1 VGVAPKLPRGVDA
14 PLGDKP
20 KRTTTAVRL
29 ERLKEVKARLD
40 AAISE
45 HHRVRGEAEALER
58 RHPLDALRDL
68 LRRELRRVRR
78 SRTED

>member
-1 VGVAPKLPRGVDA
+1 M
-14 PLGDKP
+14 GDSKP

-29 ERLKEVKARLD
+29 ERMKEVKERLD
-40 AAISE
+40 AAINE

-58 RHPLDALRDL
+58 RHPLDALRAL

-78 SRTED
+78 SRTRD